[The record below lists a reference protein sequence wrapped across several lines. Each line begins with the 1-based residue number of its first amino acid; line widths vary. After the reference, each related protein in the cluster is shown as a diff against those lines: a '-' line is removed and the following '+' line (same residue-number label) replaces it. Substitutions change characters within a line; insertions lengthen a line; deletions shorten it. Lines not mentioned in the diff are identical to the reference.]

1 MASIPS
7 WTQEASQ
14 YKAKALYVHSAADT
28 LNVGLANRNKEM
40 AEYVDWLNADIHT
53 AEQQLAHKAQLQAL
67 VTQQEDALEYEQRQQ
82 IVTATAMDLLKR
94 DASHSIARF
103 NQLVK
108 TRCPELLQ
116 RFTQAHYKSLEI
128 TPEFSLKLLS
138 EEKGDFLDF
147 NEISTGTQRQ
157 VALAMRIAL
166 ANALADATKTDK
178 QMLFLDEPFAFF
190 DPERTNNTLQSLT
203 ETSKGVI
210 SQIWLTAQT
219 KPEGVKLAQEIH
231 CAQGNTTLK
240 V

>member
-1 MASIPS
+1 
-7 WTQEASQ
+7 
-14 YKAKALYVHSAADT
+14 
-28 LNVGLANRNKEM
+28 
-40 AEYVDWLNADIHT
+40 
-53 AEQQLAHKAQLQAL
+53 
-67 VTQQEDALEYEQRQQ
+67 
-82 IVTATAMDLLKR
+82 
-94 DASHSIARF
+94 
-103 NQLVK
+103 
-108 TRCPELLQ
+108 
-116 RFTQAHYKSLEI
+116 
-128 TPEFSLKLLS
+128 
-138 EEKGDFLDF
+138 
-147 NEISTGTQRQ
+147 
-157 VALAMRIAL
+157 MRIAL